1 MKKSIKKNLV
11 QGLFGELCI
20 ISISSNANY
29 LIKSWHTSP
38 NDKYDFNDGHEKL
51 EVKTTDNLERIH
63 SFSMNQTNSFDK
75 TVIIASVIT
84 TQTDMGLSVFDL
96 VKKIQCKLIEDSM
109 NQKLNEII
117 LKTLG
122 SDFKGASRYFFDY
135 KQAIESI
142 KYYNSQDIP
151 MILSS
156 DLDSRISRVKYD
168 CKIEGIKEMKL
179 KVKSKLQALLI

>member
-1 MKKSIKKNLV
+1 
-11 QGLFGELCI
+11 
-20 ISISSNANY
+20 
-29 LIKSWHTSP
+29 
-38 NDKYDFNDGHEKL
+38 
-51 EVKTTDNLERIH
+51 
-63 SFSMNQTNSFDK
+63 
-75 TVIIASVIT
+75 
-84 TQTDMGLSVFDL
+84 
-96 VKKIQCKLIEDSM
+96 M